1 LLDNYLKMEFLTKTK
16 LLFEEKR
23 RNVKLLF
30 GVPAASE
37 DLRFSEGSSRKNVY
51 FKPDSLFALE
61 LWSANDHGTVIW
73 KVYVL
78 RAVWPGETANRVPQ
92 VEPGAEILLHARG
105 RGRVRKVLHWL
116 NHLHDEIEDL
126 SGLSPEYF
134 QSAHYSL
141 KNGLEPRSPREPFG
155 PVLDYI
161 KDRAQ

>member
-1 LLDNYLKMEFLTKTK
+1 MEFLTKTK

-30 GVPAASE
+30 GVPVASE
-37 DLRFSEGSSRKNVY
+37 DLRFSEGYSRKNVY

-61 LWSANDHGTVIW
+61 LWIANDHGTVIW
-73 KVYVL
+73 MVYVL

-92 VEPGAEILLHARG
+92 VEPGAQILLHARG
-105 RGRVRKVLHWL
+105 KGRVRKVLLWL
-116 NHLHDEIEDL
+116 NHLQEEIEDL

-141 KNGLEPRSPREPFG
+141 KNGLEPYSPREPFG
-155 PVLDYI
+155 PVLEYL
-161 KDRAQ
+161 KDKAQ

>member
-1 LLDNYLKMEFLTKTK
+1 MDFLTKTK

-30 GVPAASE
+30 GVPVASE
-37 DLRFSEGSSRKNVY
+37 DLRFSEGYSRKNVY

-61 LWSANDHGTVIW
+61 LWIANDHGTVIW
-73 KVYVL
+73 MVYVL

-92 VEPGAEILLHARG
+92 VEPGAQILLHARG
-105 RGRVRKVLHWL
+105 KGRVRKVLLWL
-116 NHLHDEIEDL
+116 NHLQEEIEDL

-141 KNGLEPRSPREPFG
+141 KNGLEPYSPREPFG
-155 PVLDYI
+155 PVLEYL
-161 KDRAQ
+161 KDKAQ

>member
-1 LLDNYLKMEFLTKTK
+1 MEFLTKTK

-30 GVPAASE
+30 GVPSVVE
-37 DLRFSEGSSRKNVY
+37 DLRFSEWSSSKNVY

-61 LWSANDHGTVIW
+61 LWSANDYGTVIW
-73 KVYVL
+73 MVYVV
-78 RAVWPGETANRVPQ
+78 RAVWPGEAANRVPQ
-92 VEPGAEILLHARG
+92 VEPGAEILLYARG
-105 RGRVRKVLHWL
+105 KGRVRKVLHWL

-134 QSAHYSL
+134 QAAHYSL

-155 PVLDYI
+155 PVIEYLEG
-161 KDRAQ
+161 KAQ